1 MSFDIVFTQAARVAA
16 TVTGD
21 LPSLEERTR
30 REIADLPGDGLSA
43 LEERLFHAFATEA
56 GQECIC
62 TLLAGQV
69 VQVDVC
75 GVSAA

>member
-1 MSFDIVFTQAARVAA
+1 MSFDIVFTQSARIAA
-16 TVTGD
+16 TVVGD

-30 REIADLPGDGLSA
+30 RELADLPGDGLSA

-62 TLLAGQV
+62 TLLAGHV

-75 GVSAA
+75 GVSAS